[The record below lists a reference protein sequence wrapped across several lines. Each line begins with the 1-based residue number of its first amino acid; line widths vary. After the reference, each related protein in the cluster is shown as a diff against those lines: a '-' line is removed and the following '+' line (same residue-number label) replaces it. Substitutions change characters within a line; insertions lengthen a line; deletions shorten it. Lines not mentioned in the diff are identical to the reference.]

1 MTPRIFLS
9 AAIVAT
15 NADLL
20 ASTRLSSI
28 PYTGA
33 WLHMAF
39 LANLANATNNYAL
52 TIQLPN
58 GEVPVDSQTVFMG
71 QEVENA
77 LGGNMDNRLAMLFRY
92 PAPQGGHFTISL
104 TESGTAVCAYAIWL
118 Q

>member
-9 AAIVAT
+9 AAIVGT

-20 ASTRLSSI
+20 ASTRLASI
-28 PYTGA
+28 PYSNSV
-33 WLHMAF
+33 LHMAF

-58 GEVPVDSQTVFMG
+58 GEVPVDSQLVFMG

-77 LGGNMDNRLAMLFRY
+77 LGGNMDGRLAMKFDY
-92 PAPQGGHFTISL
+92 PAPQGGHFTVSL
-104 TESGTAVCAYAIWL
+104 TETGTAVCAYAIWL
-118 Q
+118 S

>member
-1 MTPRIFLS
+1 MTPRIWLS

-20 ASTRLSSI
+20 NGTRLSNI
-28 PYTGA
+28 PYSGST
-33 WLHMAF
+33 LNMAF

-58 GEVPVDSQTVFMG
+58 GEVPVDSQLVFMG

-77 LGGNMDNRLAMLFRY
+77 LGGNMDNRLAMIFRY
-92 PAPQGGHFTISL
+92 PAPQGGHFTVSL
-104 TESGTAVCAYAIWL
+104 TETGTAICAYAIWL
-118 Q
+118 S